1 MANSGYQTA
10 SVYEYVRLLDKEE
23 AENLNGNQVEAI
35 KSSINKYMLHHRRA
49 QTNAKLLENLL
60 AD

>member
-10 SVYEYVRLLDKEE
+10 SVYEYVRLLDKEDE
-23 AENLNGNQVEAI
+23 KKLNSNQVETI
-35 KSSINKYMLHHRRA
+35 KSSINKYMIHRRRA